1 VKTKGEIMN
10 KLKTIGISAL
20 AGSLAA
26 FSAQAFEASVS
37 GGAEITMSHQGGSE
51 VTGNPIGARKNITI
65 SGSGELDNGWGISVF
80 HALGDT
86 HAYSSSVYSFDMG
99 SMGTL
104 SLDSGSGGHG
114 AAGIDNMMPTAY
126 EEADYGFATGAPDIG
141 GTASGEYI
149 GYSNSIGGAT
159 LLAAY
164 NPDRGGATQGD
175 GGSVEGSGSAW
186 DIAAKFSPMDGL
198 NIGAGWGQLE
208 NGTSGTADVD
218 EDTVYATYA
227 WGGFTVGYQIS
238 HDDTNGGTEITTEAG
253 GVTFNVNDDLSVG
266 YQRIRSDYQRTTTND
281 IDTVYSGLTAAYSMG
296 NIAIKFVANDVTNL
310 NGTHGSSDEAKELS
324 ISFAF

>member
-1 VKTKGEIMN
+1 MN
-10 KLKTIGISAL
+10 KLKTIGLSAL

-37 GGAEITMSHQGGSE
+37 GGAEITISHGGKTD
-51 VTGNPIGARKNITI
+51 VTGSPLGARKNITI

-99 SMGTL
+99 GMGTL

-114 AAGIDNMMPTAY
+114 AASIDNIMPTAY
-126 EEADYGFATGAPDIG
+126 EEADYGFATGAADIG

-159 LLAAY
+159 IVAAF

-175 GGSVEGSGSAW
+175 GGFAGAAGAGAAW
-186 DIAAKFSPMDGL
+186 DIGVKFAPMDGML
-198 NIGAGWGQLE
+198 LVAGWGQLD
-208 NGTSGTADVD
+208 NGTGGTSNID
-218 EDTVYATYA
+218 EDTVGLTYA
-227 WGGFTVGYQIS
+227 FGPITVGAQLS
-238 HDDTNGGTEITTEAG
+238 HDDTNGGIEYTTEAAG
-253 GVTFNVNDDLSVG
+253 ITFNVSDDLSIG
-266 YQRIRSDYQRTTTND
+266 YQRLSTEYNRTGSND
-281 IDTVYSGLTAAYSMG
+281 TDVTYNGLSAAYSMG
-296 NIAIKFVANDVTNL
+296 NIAIKFISNDVSNL
-310 NGTHGSSDEAKELS
+310 GGTQGTSDEAKELS